1 LISFFRIRNSNE
13 KYNKKEVKKMTEIKK
28 LTKIALIVY
37 AIIFFIFGVML
48 TFLYDMALNPEGWTN
63 PYFPRMYGGVNFLSA
78 IFAILLLRKKEW
90 EEIKLTFAYLLGL
103 LISTLII
110 EAAVLATLGS
120 TFGASMI
127 QTGSGTIIL
136 ESVLLT
142 LGIVSYIKQR
152 S

>member
-1 LISFFRIRNSNE
+1 
-13 KYNKKEVKKMTEIKK
+13 MTEIKK

>member
-1 LISFFRIRNSNE
+1 
-13 KYNKKEVKKMTEIKK
+13 MTEIKK
-28 LTKIALIVY
+28 LTKIVLVVY
-37 AIIFFIFGVML
+37 AIIWFIFGTLL

-63 PYFPRMYGGVNFLSA
+63 PYFPRMFGGVNFLSA

-90 EEIKLTFAYLLGL
+90 EEIKLTFAIFIGILT
-103 LISTLII
+103 STLII
-110 EAAVLATLGS
+110 EVAVLATFGS
-120 TFGASMI
+120 TFGALIFQQGLS
-127 QTGSGTIIL
+127 TIIL